1 MTKQV
6 INVGTVANDGT
17 GDTLR
22 AAAVK
27 VNSNFTEVYDISQS
41 AFDKANSSITLHTA
55 ELLSNSQFIA
65 AVNSGQNTSIGI
77 VFTAANNGWSAA
89 NTAQSTATA
98 AFVSANSGW
107 SAANAAQTTASAG
120 FTTANSGWSAANT
133 AQTTATAGF
142 LAANNAQTT
151 ASAGFTT
158 ANNAQNIASAGS
170 SVANTAQTTATA
182 GFLAANTAQTTGQE
196 AFNKANLSF
205 VLANN
210 ALNVQTGGTITG
222 DLTLNNRLVFGNGK
236 IDSGVDSLLIS
247 PIQGKSTFIRTSI
260 DDGFS
265 TSFYDWTFAA
275 NGKLMF
281 TDGSAQNTAFT
292 GYATDNTARS
302 IANAANN
309 LATTG
314 FAKANAADSLATSGY
329 TQANAANILA
339 QSAFDAAN
347 SASLSSID
355 TTARTTANAANNLAQ
370 SAFNKANT
378 TPTGIAN
385 SSYSFEL
392 SSSGTFDLDFNSD
405 TLLSFNSS
413 SLTSYG
419 QYTIASENDVSGN
432 NSAILLDNDGAGIV
446 FRLEDTT
453 PVSKNWGF
461 YQTNILFPDGTR
473 QYTAVSDTLAQSA
486 FNKAN
491 NALANT
497 TGLFEGSL
505 TVTGTANVA
514 EANIAG
520 SLLMYS
526 SFGTN
531 YVTSNNMILTV
542 GATGSGSSSK
552 ITFNPSGDG
561 SLLFSL
567 NGGYDWIFTN
577 TGVSFPDDT
586 TQTTAFK
593 FASVPSTSIGQ
604 SGDKSGTFSGNTNY
618 LYYCTANYD
627 GSTNI
632 WKRIQWSADTW

>member
-41 AFDKANSSITLHTA
+41 AFDKANSSIALHTA

-142 LAANNAQTT
+142 LAANNAQTS

-158 ANNAQNIASAGS
+158 ANNAQNIAAAGS
-170 SVANTAQTTATA
+170 LVANSAQTSATA
-182 GFLAANTAQTTGQE
+182 GFLAANTAQITGQA

-222 DLTLNNRLVFGNGK
+222 DLTLNNRLVFGSGK
-236 IDSGVDSLLIS
+236 IDSGDNFILIS
-247 PIQGKSTFIRTSI
+247 PTQNKSTIIKTSN

-265 TSFYDWTFAA
+265 TSYYDWTFAA

-292 GYATDNTARS
+292 GYATDTLARS

-329 TQANAANILA
+329 TQANAAN
-339 QSAFDAAN
+339 
-347 SASLSSID
+347 
-355 TTARTTANAANNLAQ
+355 NLAQ

-385 SSYSFEL
+385 SSYSLQL
-392 SSSGTFDLDFNSD
+392 SDVGTLSLKYNASADLRLTSSG
-405 TLLSFNSS
+405 
-413 SLTSYG
+413 LTSYG
-419 QYTIASENDVSGN
+419 QFSIESANSTSGN
-432 NSAILLDNDGAGIV
+432 NSTILFDRNGSGIA

-461 YQTNILFPDGTR
+461 YQTNVLFPDATR
-473 QYTAVSDTLAQSA
+473 QYTAFTGYATDNTARTTASSA
-486 FNKAN
+486 YSEAN
-491 NALANT
+491 NAMTYANAAFLKANT
-497 TGLFEGSL
+497 TPSSL
-505 TVTGTANVA
+505 ANSTFTMLLNEDGIVTIPHG
-514 EANIAG
+514 
-520 SLLMYS
+520 
-526 SFGTN
+526 
-531 YVTSNNMILTV
+531 SNN
-542 GATGSGSSSK
+542 
-552 ITFNPSGDG
+552 
-561 SLLFSL
+561 
-567 NGGYDWIFTN
+567 
-577 TGVSFPDDT
+577 
-586 TQTTAFK
+586 
-593 FASVPSTSIGQ
+593 PSTARGAV
-604 SGDKSGTFSGNTNY
+604 GDKAGMLLVSGAY
-618 LYYCTANYD
+618 IYYCYADYTD
-627 GSTNI
+627 GTTPI
-632 WKRIQWSADTW
+632 WQKVSMDNTDWD